1 MEVKTWAGLRSMNNR
16 NYKFFYLF
24 YFNFIS
30 LFQLISLDMFLIR
43 IKNLR
48 VSTYIGF
55 NPEELIHK
63 QEVVINLEMKVEV
76 PQEALEKDEPIG
88 IYDYRSITKKVIA
101 LVEEGRFKLLEVLV
115 QKVLHLVMSYE
126 KVFWAKVE
134 IDKPGALSRTESVS
148 VVKEASR

>member
-1 MEVKTWAGLRSMNNR
+1 
-16 NYKFFYLF
+16 
-24 YFNFIS
+24 
-30 LFQLISLDMFLIR
+30 MFLIR

-76 PQEALEKDEPIG
+76 PEEALKKDAPIG
-88 IYDYRSITKKVIA
+88 IYDYRTITKKVIG

-115 QKVLHLVMSYE
+115 QKVLLLVMSDE
-126 KVFWAKVE
+126 RVFWAKVE
-134 IDKPGALSRTESVS
+134 ADKPGALRMTESVS
-148 VVKEASR
+148 VVKEATR